1 MSAEEYLKTDELIDR
16 INQLP
21 KVFAIRSD
29 LYGIDIYA
37 DREEC
42 RDDDKDCRWF
52 MTIDPKAKSIAQP
65 FGDNFEGWPE
75 EWLDPEFWDITTE
88 EASKVIFDLND
99 ELRDKIADLI
109 DQYIATPVK
118 ERFPEKKYRLVAKR
132 ETSFHPKYVSNI
144 ITGFDEL
151 VFDLSIDEKEA
162 RIFSEKELNQIKK
175 REPSLALAIDTM
187 KEEIMTDEN

>member
-1 MSAEEYLKTDELIDR
+1 MNAEEYLTTDDLIER

-37 DREEC
+37 DREEY

-52 MTIDPKAKSIAQP
+52 MTVDPKAKSIAQP

-109 DQYIATPVK
+109 NQYIATPVE
-118 ERFPEKKYRLVAKR
+118 ERFPEKKYRLRWINDQGHYKN
-132 ETSFHPKYVSNI
+132 YLNLNSN
-144 ITGFDEL
+144 GAWVFVDDE
-151 VFDLSIDEKEA
+151 IDA
-162 RIFSEKELNQIKK
+162 DIFTESELEQLKK
-175 REPSLALAIDTM
+175 DNPRFAPAIDAM
-187 KEEIMTDEN
+187 KEDVKDDEAD